1 MKLSIEPGQPLRG
14 EVTLPGDKSLS
25 HRAALFAAM
34 AQGESCAE
42 NFLVSGVTA
51 AMLRALTALGVAWHL
66 DGATLTVQGT
76 GLAGWQPPAAPLDC
90 GNSATTL
97 RLLAGALAA
106 AGIPA
111 ILDGSPGLRR
121 RPMDRIV
128 EPLRRMGVAIT
139 AAPGGGA
146 PLSLAGQPAGSR
158 LRALEYTLPVA
169 SAQVK
174 TCLLLAALAA
184 DGPSTLVEP
193 ALSRDHSERML
204 AAQGAGIQ
212 AFATP
217 AGPAVRLTPLPLA
230 SPLGGPAGELTPLRM
245 TIPGDFSA
253 AAFLLVAA
261 LVAPGSDVLLRNIGL
276 NPTRIGLLLTLQEMG
291 ADIQVLNPR
300 LASGE
305 PAGDLRVCHSRL
317 HGVTVQGARVVEM
330 IDEFPAFAAAAAFAE
345 GRSEVRDATE
355 LRFKESDRITA
366 LCGELRAQGAAVA
379 EQPDGFIIA
388 GHGSIPGGG
397 AVDPHG
403 DHRLAMALAVL
414 GLGAQRGLQVGGAEI
429 IAESFP
435 EFVDALRALGAH
447 IAQVP

>member
-1 MKLSIEPGQPLRG
+1 MKLSILPGQPLRG

-34 AQGESCAE
+34 ARGENRAE

-51 AMLRALTALGVAWHL
+51 AMLSALTALGVDWRL
-66 DGATLTVQGT
+66 DGTTLTVQGK
-76 GLAGWQPPAAPLDC
+76 GLGGWQPPTGPLNC

-111 ILDGSPGLRR
+111 TLDGSPGLRR

-128 EPLRRMGVAIT
+128 EPLRQMGVAIE
-139 AAPGGGA
+139 AAPGGSA
-146 PLSLAGQPAGSR
+146 PLVLAGRAAGSR
-158 LRALEYTLPVA
+158 LHALDYTLPVA

-193 ALSRDHSERML
+193 SLSRDHSERML
-204 AAQGAGIQ
+204 ASQGAVIETFNASG
-212 AFATP
+212 
-217 AGPAVRLTPLPLA
+217 GPAVRVTPLPLA
-230 SPLGGPAGELTPLRM
+230 SPLGGHGGELAPLRM

-253 AAFLLVAA
+253 AAFLMVAA
-261 LVAPGSDVLLRNIGL
+261 LVAPGSEIWLRNIGL
-276 NPTRIGLLLTLQEMG
+276 NPTRTGLLASLQEMG
-291 ADIQVLNPR
+291 AEIQVLNPH

-317 HGVTVQGARVVEM
+317 HGATIQGARVVDM

-345 GRSEVRDATE
+345 GQTVVRDAAE
-355 LRFKESDRITA
+355 LRYKESDRIAA
-366 LCGELRAQGAAVA
+366 LCAELRAEGVDV
-379 EQPDGFIIA
+379 EEKPDGFTINGQGGVA
-388 GHGSIPGGG
+388 GG
-397 AVDPHG
+397 APVDPHG

-414 GLGAQRGLQVGGAEI
+414 GLGAKRSLQVGGAEI

-435 EFVDALRALGAH
+435 EFVATLTSLGAR
-447 IAQVP
+447 IAEAA